1 MSICALI
8 VAAGRGQRA
17 GSERPKQYVTLAGS
31 PLLAH
36 TLRRFLTHPKIG
48 RVKVVIHQDDR
59 ELYNEALA
67 GLELE
72 PPAFGGATRQQS
84 VLSGL
89 EELAIGTPPEIVLI
103 HDAARPFVNAA
114 TIDAIIAEL
123 AHSDGAIAAIAMT
136 DSVKLANGG
145 VVEKNIPR
153 ENLWRAQTPQGFRFQ
168 PILSAHRQAAALPLT
183 DDAAVA
189 EQAGMQVRLVIA
201 NEENFKI
208 TTHEDLARAERLLAA
223 SMMTR
228 FGQGFD
234 VHRFGPGNAIML
246 CGVEIPHGKKLIGHS
261 DADVALHALT
271 DAILGAIAQGDIGLH
286 FPPSDQQWSGASS
299 SQFLAHAGKL
309 VRAAGG
315 EIINLDLTIICE
327 APRISP
333 HREAMQN
340 SISRILS
347 LPAGRVSV
355 KATTTEGLGFTGRG
369 EGIAAQASAT
379 VRMPQ

>member
-17 GSERPKQYVTLAGS
+17 GAERPKQYLPLAGS

-36 TLRRFLTHPKIG
+36 TLRRFLTHPKID

-59 ELYNEALA
+59 ELYNEAVA
-67 GLELE
+67 GLNLE
-72 PPAFGGATRQQS
+72 PPAIGGATRQQS
-84 VLSGL
+84 VLLGL
-89 EELAIGTPPEIVLI
+89 EELATAPPEIVLI
-103 HDAARPFVNAA
+103 HDAARPFVDAA

-136 DSVKLANGG
+136 DSVKLAKSG
-145 VVEKNIPR
+145 VVEKNITR

-168 PILSAHRQAAALPLT
+168 PILSAHRHAADLALT

-189 EQAGMQVRLVIA
+189 EQAGLRVQLVVA

-208 TTHEDLARAERLLAA
+208 TTHEDFARAERLLAA
-223 SMMTR
+223 NMNTR

-246 CGVEIPHGKKLIGHS
+246 CGIEIPHGKKLIGHS

-271 DAILGAIAQGDIGLH
+271 DAILGAIAQGDIGQH
-286 FPPSDQQWSGASS
+286 FPPSDQKWAGAAS
-299 SQFLAHAGKL
+299 SQFLAHAGNL

-327 APRISP
+327 EPRISP
-333 HREAMQN
+333 HRAAMQD
-340 SISRILS
+340 SITRILS